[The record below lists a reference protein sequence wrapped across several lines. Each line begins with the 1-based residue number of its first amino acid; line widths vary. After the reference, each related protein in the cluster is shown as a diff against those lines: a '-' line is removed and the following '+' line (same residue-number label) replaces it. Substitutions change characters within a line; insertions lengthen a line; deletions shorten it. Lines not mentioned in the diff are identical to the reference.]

1 MAAAEPPL
9 LETHA
14 LTVRAGPVTACRAL
28 DLRLASGTCWGI
40 LGRNGAGKS
49 TLLHTLAGLRAPDEG
64 GVHWQGRDLRTLSRR
79 ETARDIGLV
88 PQGDDLPF
96 PLTVRDAALAGRHP
110 HLGRWQHETAEDQAR
125 VGEALRAVALDGCED
140 RPLDTLSGGERR
152 RLALATLL
160 VQDPAV
166 ALCDEPTNHLDPG
179 QQLAMMTLLY
189 RRFATA
195 GRALVVVLHDA
206 GLALRCC
213 SHLLLVFGDGRTVAG
228 EAAALGDPTLLG
240 ELYGHPMALVEGDGL
255 RSFVPR

>member
-1 MAAAEPPL
+1 MLDAR
-9 LETHA
+9 A
-14 LTVRAGPVTACRAL
+14 LTVHAGSATACRAL
-28 DLRLASGTCWGI
+28 DLRIASGTCWGI

-49 TLLHTLAGLRAPDEG
+49 TLLHTLAGLRTPDAG
-64 GVHWQGRDLRTLSRR
+64 TVHWQGRDLRTLTRR

-88 PQGDDLPF
+88 PQGDDVPF

-110 HLGRWQHETAEDQAR
+110 HLGRWQHESAEDRAR
-125 VGEALRAVALDGCED
+125 VGEALRAVALEGRED

-160 VQDPAV
+160 AQDPVV

-179 QQLAMMTLLY
+179 QQLAMMSLLR
-189 RRFATA
+189 RRFAMA

-228 EAAALGDPTLLG
+228 KAATLAHPTLLG

-255 RSFVPR
+255 RGFVPR

>member
-1 MAAAEPPL
+1 MAAAEPLL
-9 LETHA
+9 LEARA
-14 LTVRAGPVTACRAL
+14 LTVRAGPAIACRTL
-28 DLRLASGTCWGI
+28 DLRIAPGTCWGL

-49 TLLHTLAGLRAPDEG
+49 TLLHTLAGLRAPSTG
-64 GVHWQGRDLRTLSRR
+64 AVRWRGRDLRTLGRR
-79 ETARDIGLV
+79 AAAREIGLV
-88 PQGDDLPF
+88 PQGDDIPF

-125 VGEALRAVALDGCED
+125 VGEALRAVALDGREN

-160 VQDPAV
+160 AQDPVV

-179 QQLAMMTLLY
+179 QQLAMMRLL
-189 RRFATA
+189 RHRFATPD
-195 GRALVVVLHDA
+195 RALLVVLHDA

-228 EAAALGDPTLLG
+228 PAATLADPALLG

-255 RSFVPR
+255 RGFVPR

>member
-1 MAAAEPPL
+1 M
-9 LETHA
+9 LEARA
-14 LTVRAGPVTACRAL
+14 LTVHAGAATACRAL
-28 DLRLASGTCWGI
+28 DLRIASGTCWGI

-49 TLLHTLAGLRAPDEG
+49 TLLQTLAGLRAPNAG
-64 GVHWQGRDLRTLSRR
+64 AVHWQGRDLRTLSRR

-88 PQGDDLPF
+88 PQGDDVPF
-96 PLTVRDAALAGRHP
+96 PLTVGDAALAGRHP
-110 HLGRWQHETAEDQAR
+110 HLGRWQHESTEDRAR
-125 VGEALRAVALDGCED
+125 VGEALRAVALDGRED

-160 VQDPAV
+160 AQDPAV
-166 ALCDEPTNHLDPG
+166 ALCDEPINHLDPG
-179 QQLAMMTLLY
+179 QQLAMMTLLR

-255 RSFVPR
+255 CSFVPR